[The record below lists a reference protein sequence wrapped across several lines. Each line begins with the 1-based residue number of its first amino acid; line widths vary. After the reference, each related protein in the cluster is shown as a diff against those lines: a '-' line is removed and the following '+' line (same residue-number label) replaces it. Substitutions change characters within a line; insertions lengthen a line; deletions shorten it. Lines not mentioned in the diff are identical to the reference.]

1 MAVAGGASGAQGG
14 GLGLGPGW
22 LAPGSPLYQILMA
35 PDIVPGDEPSYE
47 ICKVLMAYH
56 PLGEKLTLTP
66 VELAQSQERIITVQD
81 GPEDELKEAFT
92 KEWASLR
99 ASEHLATLGQLSRG
113 YGISSI
119 AMMTDGT
126 PLNRPISPRDLW
138 KSAVSFNLLDPL
150 NTSGSLVL
158 NQNPKSPDFQK
169 VTGVAIGGQPLH
181 RSRSITLQNGS
192 PLYIMWTSSA
202 FGFTGRSVFQR
213 ILYPL
218 KTYIETMITN
228 RLVVIKTGVLVA
240 KIQSPGSIITELM
253 ERVAG
258 VKRDLL
264 KEAST
269 GNVLSIGTE
278 DDIKSLDFTNMEGP
292 FTMARKFNLDDIA
305 TGAGM
310 PAIII
315 NQETFAEGFGEGT
328 EDAKKVSK
336 YVGGVRVWLQPAYTW
351 MDHIVMARAW
361 NPELYERIQKKYP
374 DQYGSVPFV
383 AAFFKWQ
390 NSFQALWPNFL
401 EEPESEE
408 IKVDEVKFKA
418 VIAAFEVV
426 YPTLPTPNLKATLIR
441 WLEEC
446 FNERKELFPS
456 PLELDFEDLISGFE
470 EADARTRELQ
480 DASMNE
486 GAGGSGGGGGG
497 LQEPSPP
504 KPFSSADSVNEHRAR
519 IAKAVSDLTA
529 AVEALPG
536 LPRLPRKVRDLA
548 A

>member
-1 MAVAGGASGAQGG
+1 MAWNGSGNGSVNGGWGSMD
-14 GLGLGPGW
+14 PS
-22 LAPGSPLYQILMA
+22 SPLFQILMA

-47 ICKVLMAYH
+47 TCKILLAYH
-56 PLGEKLTLTP
+56 PLGDKLTLTP
-66 VELAQSQERIITVQD
+66 IELAQSQDRIITVQD
-81 GPEDELKEAFT
+81 GPEDELKEAFL
-92 KEWASLR
+92 KEWASLK
-99 ASEHLATLGQLSRG
+99 ATEHLATLGQLSRG

-119 AMMTDGT
+119 ALMSEGT
-126 PLNRPISPRDLW
+126 PLDRPLNKKDLW
-138 KSAVSFNLLDPL
+138 KSNIGFNLLDPL
-150 NTSGSLVL
+150 NTAGSLVL
-158 NQNPKSPDFQK
+158 DQNPQSITFQK
-169 VTGVAIGGQPLH
+169 VIGVRVGGQALH
-181 RSRSITLQNGS
+181 RSRSVTLQNGS

-202 FGFTGRSVFQR
+202 YGFTGRSVFQR

-218 KTYIETMITN
+218 KTYIEAMVTN
-228 RLVVIKTGVLVA
+228 RLVVLKTGVLVA

-258 VKRDLL
+258 IKRDMVR
-264 KEAST
+264 EAST

-292 FTMARKFNLDDIA
+292 FSMARKFNLDDIA

-328 EDAKKVSK
+328 EDAKKVGK
-336 YVGGVRVWLQPAYTW
+336 YVSGIRVWMQPAYTW
-351 MDHIVMARAW
+351 MDEIVMARAW
-361 NPELYERIQKKYP
+361 NPDFYETIQAKYKE
-374 DQYGSVPFV
+374 QYGSMAFN
-383 AAFFKWQ
+383 AAFFKWK

-408 IKVDEVKFKA
+408 IRVDEVKFKA
-418 VIAAFEVV
+418 VIAAFEVL
-426 YPTLPTPNLKATLIR
+426 YPTLPTPLLKANLIR

-456 PLELDFEDLISGFE
+456 PLELDFEDLIAGFE
-470 EADARTRELQ
+470 EADARQQAQFEQ
-480 DASMNE
+480 
-486 GAGGSGGGGGG
+486 GGEDGEDGESGSQGKG
-497 LQEPSPP
+497 LKEPPPP
-504 KPFSSADSVNEHRAR
+504 KPFASSDSIEAHKAR
-519 IAKAVSDLTA
+519 VARAVSELSH

-536 LPRLPRKVRDLA
+536 LPRLPAKVRELA

>member
-1 MAVAGGASGAQGG
+1 MAITGGAGNVAG
-14 GLGLGPGW
+14 GLGPGW
-22 LAPGSPLYQILMA
+22 LAPDSPLFQILMA

-47 ICKVLMAYH
+47 TCKILMAYH

-66 VELAQSQERIITVQD
+66 IELAQSQDRIITIQD
-81 GPEDELKEAFT
+81 GPEDELKEAFQ

-99 ASEHLATLGQLSRG
+99 ATEHLATLGQLSRG
-113 YGISSI
+113 YGIASI
-119 AMMTDGT
+119 ALMSEGT
-126 PLNRPISPRDLW
+126 PLNRPINKRELW

-158 NQNPKSPDFQK
+158 NQNPQNPSFQK
-169 VTGVAIGGQPLH
+169 VTGVRIGGNPLH
-181 RSRSITLQNGS
+181 PSRSITLQNGS

-258 VKRDLL
+258 IKRDLL
-264 KEAST
+264 REAST

-278 DDIKSLDFTNMEGP
+278 DEIKSLDFTNMEGP
-292 FTMARKFNLDDIA
+292 FSMARKFNLDDIA

-336 YVGGVRVWLQPAYTW
+336 YVGSVRIWLQPAYTW
-351 MDHIVMARAW
+351 MDDIVMSRAW
-361 NPELYERIQKKYP
+361 NPEFYEGIQKKYP
-374 DQYGSVPFV
+374 EQYGNVPFV
-383 AAFFKWQ
+383 AAFFKWH
-390 NSFQALWPNFL
+390 NSYQALWPNFL

-408 IKVDEVKFKA
+408 IRVDEVKFKA
-418 VIAAFEVV
+418 VVAAFEVV

-456 PLELDFEDLISGFE
+456 PLELDFDDLISGFE
-470 EADARTRELQ
+470 EADARAKDLQ
-480 DASMNE
+480 DASMTQGAE
-486 GAGGSGGGGGG
+486 GDGGGGGG
-497 LQEPSPP
+497 LKEPNPP
-504 KPFSSADSVNEHRAR
+504 KPFADAADHRAR
-519 IAKAVSDLTA
+519 IAKAVSDLTH
-529 AVEALPG
+529 AVEQLPG
-536 LPRLPRKVRDLA
+536 LPRLPSKVRELA